1 MANYRETLNLR
12 QMKPNLKLSNPSW
25 SLQGA
30 GSLQEWTPN
39 FPFFPLLMFNLEKYT
54 KPPWEYN
61 MHQVDK

>member
-12 QMKPNLKLSNPSW
+12 QMMPNLKLSNPSW

-39 FPFFPLLMFNLEKYT
+39 FPFFPLLMFNLEKI
-54 KPPWEYN
+54 
-61 MHQVDK
+61 HQTTLGIQHASG